1 MVRQA
6 QGFILSRSAYDLPMP
21 TQESPEI
28 AVKVR
33 IRGQVQGVW
42 FRAWTVEQ
50 ASKRRLRGWVRNRR
64 DGSVEALF
72 VGPAAA
78 VDDMIA
84 ACWDG
89 PPSARVEAVDPEP
102 AKLPADLTGFA
113 SLHTE

>member
-1 MVRQA
+1 M
-6 QGFILSRSAYDLPMP
+6 S

-33 IRGQVQGVW
+33 IRGHVQGVW

-64 DGSVEALF
+64 DSSVEALF
-72 VGPAAA
+72 VGPAAT

-102 AKLPADLTGFA
+102 AKPSVDLAGFVT
-113 SLHTE
+113 LHTE